1 LKSLPPSRSLPLWHQ
16 LGAAAVLL
24 GAMMIPT
31 YFLVS
36 LTGLRR
42 GSVIFIIPV
51 VIAAARWGMIPAI
64 ATAFASVAAS
74 IFFFYPPLY
83 TLRFPQT
90 QELINLAIFLFA
102 AVFTAHLA
110 ARLREQAEL
119 AQQRALETH
128 NLYAFSRRLAA
139 AFTTPDIHA
148 AIEDYLAN
156 VMQHDVVLFAA
167 APGPATSVRQHAVPE
182 RVRAAVQQMTATS
195 PAAITGSTVADDAG
209 SVWLVRPISD
219 KTADFGV
226 VAVNFGKQTP
236 AQLAQRRA
244 HIEYILADARETLER
259 LDIASAINDA
269 RLRSQTEQLLEALI
283 GSVSHELRT
292 PLASIL
298 GAATVLSAAPA
309 IMQESRLHALALDV
323 RDEARRLDHDIQN
336 LLDATRISSDGIRPR
351 KEWTELADIINSAVE
366 RCRGRL
372 AGRQVAIDVP
382 ADLPL
387 VFVDAA
393 LIRQALVQVIDNAAK
408 YAPPDTPVR
417 IGAGTKDKEVT
428 VSVADAGIGLTAE
441 ETERIWDRFFRGER
455 AGAIASGSGLGLW
468 IARAFIAAHDGRLDA
483 RSGGAGTGT
492 TFSLTLPVRQA
503 ETLHLAG
510 EADE

>member
-1 LKSLPPSRSLPLWHQ
+1 MPPPRPLPLWRQ
-16 LGAAAVLL
+16 LVAAAVLL
-24 GAMMIPT
+24 GATMIPT
-31 YFLVS
+31 YLLVS

-42 GSVIFIIPV
+42 GSVIFVIPV

-83 TLRFPQT
+83 TFRFPQT
-90 QELINLAIFLFA
+90 QELINLAIFLFV

-110 ARLREQAEL
+110 ARLREQADL

-139 AFTTPDIHA
+139 AFTTSDIHA

-167 APGPATSVRQHAVPE
+167 VRDPASSVLQRAAPDAVRTAVRQ
-182 RVRAAVQQMTATS
+182 MIATS
-195 PAAITGSTVADDAG
+195 PKEMTGSMVTDDTG
-209 SVWLVRPISD
+209 GVWLVRPISE
-219 KTADFGV
+219 KTAEFGI
-226 VAVNFGKQTP
+226 VAINFEKQTP
-236 AQLAQRRA
+236 VQLGQRRA
-244 HIEYILADARETLER
+244 HIEYILADARATLER
-259 LDIASAINDA
+259 LDIASAIHDA
-269 RLRSQTEQLLEALI
+269 RLRSQTEQLFEALI

-298 GAATVLSAAPA
+298 GAATVLSTAPA
-309 IMQESRLHALALDV
+309 IMREKKLHALADDV

-351 KEWTELADIINSAVE
+351 SEWTELADIINAAME

-372 AGRQVAIDVP
+372 NGRQISIDVP

-393 LIRQALVQVIDNAAK
+393 LIRQALVHVIDNAAK
-408 YAPPDTPVR
+408 YSPPDAPIG
-417 IGAGTKDKEVT
+417 IGAA
-428 VSVADAGIGLTAE
+428 VADGQVALKINDRGIGLTPE
-441 ETERIWDRFFRGER
+441 EKGRMWDRFFRGER
-455 AGAIASGSGLGLW
+455 TGTTVNGSGLGLW
-468 IARAFIAAHDGRLDA
+468 IARAFVAANDGCIDA
-483 RSGGAGTGT
+483 TSEGVGMGTV
-492 TFSLTLPVRQA
+492 FSIRLPVRQA
-503 ETLHLAG
+503 AAVHLAG
-510 EADE
+510 ETDE